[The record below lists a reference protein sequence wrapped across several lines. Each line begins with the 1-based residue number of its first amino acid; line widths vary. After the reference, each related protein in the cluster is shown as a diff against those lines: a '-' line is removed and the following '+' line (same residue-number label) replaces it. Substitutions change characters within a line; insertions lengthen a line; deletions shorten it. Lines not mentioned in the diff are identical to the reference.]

1 MRPIKYVAT
10 VEVKSQM
17 NYLHL
22 KMLKK
27 LRLIHTQAF
36 LNIIQS
42 CQMHLAKQGSQV
54 SSILV
59 GTITLSKLFN
69 ILVLDQ
75 VLDSIDKG
83 IKND

>member
-1 MRPIKYVAT
+1 MCPIKYVVT

-22 KMLKK
+22 KILKK

-42 CQMHLAKQGSQV
+42 CQMYLAKQGSQI
-54 SSILV
+54 SSILA

-75 VLDSIDKG
+75 VLDNTDKG

>member
-1 MRPIKYVAT
+1 MCPIKYVAT

-22 KMLKK
+22 KILKK

-36 LNIIQS
+36 LNIILS
-42 CQMHLAKQGSQV
+42 CQMYLAKQGSQI

-75 VLDSIDKG
+75 VLDNTDKG